1 MEEKQI
7 ATVTRRLG
15 FALSQIMSILTY
27 KKLCQHQL
35 NRVISLYVNI
45 SKCRFIFTLHHSII
59 KSIDAQNIQI
69 LLTEKRSVLHIF
81 PVLSMPS

>member
-7 ATVTRRLG
+7 ATVTRCLG

-45 SKCRFIFTLHHSII
+45 SKC
-59 KSIDAQNIQI
+59 
-69 LLTEKRSVLHIF
+69 
-81 PVLSMPS
+81 

>member
-1 MEEKQI
+1 M
-7 ATVTRRLG
+7 TVGLTKSLRAILPSILSTFFHDKAIKSTCSMVNTYGRKANSNCYAAYLG

-45 SKCRFIFTLHHSII
+45 SKC
-59 KSIDAQNIQI
+59 
-69 LLTEKRSVLHIF
+69 
-81 PVLSMPS
+81 